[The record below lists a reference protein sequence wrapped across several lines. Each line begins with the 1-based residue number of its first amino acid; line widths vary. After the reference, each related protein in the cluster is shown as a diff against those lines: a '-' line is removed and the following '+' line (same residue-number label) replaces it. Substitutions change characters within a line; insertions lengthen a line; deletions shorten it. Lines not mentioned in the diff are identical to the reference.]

1 MERRTMTI
9 LGISLTALL
18 GLGGLLYAKRNGLLY
33 YSKVMLD
40 KAKLALIGRKI
51 DKIIIHCSATK
62 PNQACTVELID
73 QWHKARGFNSI
84 GYHYV
89 IYQDGTVHEGRPV
102 SQVGA
107 HCVGQNANSIGICYV
122 GGLDNYGNAKD
133 TRTDAQ
139 KKTLKQVIKQL
150 KQTFPNATVHGH
162 NEFANKACPC
172 FNVKNEF

>member
-1 MERRTMTI
+1 MNRKAFI
-9 LGISLTALL
+9 AGISATLIF
-18 GLGGLLYAKRNGLLY
+18 GLGGFGYLKRNGIIY
-33 YSKVMLD
+33 YSKVMID

-73 QWHKARGFNSI
+73 QWHKARGFDSI

-89 IYQDGTVHEGRPV
+89 IYQDGSLHEGRPV
-102 SQVGA
+102 SKVGA
-107 HCVGQNANSIGICYV
+107 HCVGQNTNSIGICYV
-122 GGLDNYGNAKD
+122 GGLDMNGNAKD

-139 KKTLKQVIKQL
+139 KKTLKNVVKQL

-172 FNVKNEF
+172 FNVRLEF

>member
-1 MERRTMTI
+1 MNTKALI
-9 LGISLTALL
+9 AGISATLIF
-18 GLGGLLYAKRNGLLY
+18 GLFGFGYLKRNGIIY
-33 YSKVMLD
+33 YSKVMID

-62 PNQACTVELID
+62 PNQVCTVELID

-89 IYQDGTVHEGRPV
+89 IYQDGSLHEGRPV

-107 HCVGQNANSIGICYV
+107 HCVGQNTNSIGICYV
-122 GGLDNYGNAKD
+122 GGLDMYGNPKD

-139 KKTLKQVIKQL
+139 KKTLQKVVKQL
-150 KQTFPNATVHGH
+150 QQAFPNATVHGH

-172 FNVKNEF
+172 FKVRLEF

>member
-1 MERRTMTI
+1 MNSKALI
-9 LGISLTALL
+9 AGISATLL
-18 GLGGLLYAKRNGLLY
+18 FGLGGFGYLKQNGIIY
-33 YSKVMLD
+33 YSKVMID

-73 QWHKARGFNSI
+73 QWHKARGFDSI

-89 IYQDGTVHEGRPV
+89 IYQDGSLHEGRPV
-102 SQVGA
+102 SKVGA
-107 HCVGQNANSIGICYV
+107 HCVGQNTNSIGICYV
-122 GGLDNYGNAKD
+122 GGLDMNGNAKD

-139 KKTLKQVIKQL
+139 KKTLKNVVKQL

-172 FNVKNEF
+172 FNVRLEF

>member
-1 MERRTMTI
+1 MNSKALI
-9 LGISLTALL
+9 AGISATMLF
-18 GLGGLLYAKRNGLLY
+18 GLGGFVYLKRNGIIY
-33 YSKVMLD
+33 YSKVMID

-73 QWHKARGFNSI
+73 QWHKARGFDQI

-89 IYQDGTVHEGRPV
+89 IYQDGSLHEGRPV
-102 SQVGA
+102 SKVGA
-107 HCVGQNANSIGICYV
+107 HCVGQNTNSIGICYV
-122 GGLDNYGNAKD
+122 GGLDMYGNAKD

-139 KKTLKQVIKQL
+139 KKTLKKVIAQL

-172 FNVKNEF
+172 FNVRLEF